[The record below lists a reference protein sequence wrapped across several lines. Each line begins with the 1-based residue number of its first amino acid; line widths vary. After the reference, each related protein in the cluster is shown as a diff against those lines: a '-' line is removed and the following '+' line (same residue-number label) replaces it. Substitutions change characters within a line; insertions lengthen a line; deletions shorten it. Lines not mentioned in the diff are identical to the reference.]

1 MEIKTIVATLKTAA
15 DLVSGFNKLKSET
28 ELLQAK
34 SELLQLIYQARIDI
48 MELQAEQT
56 ALLSRCADLEN
67 QLLEQE
73 NFAHEKQHYRLHR
86 FESGGLVYRFQPPPD
101 SNIPEHDVC
110 AHCYQKNI
118 KSILQF
124 SGYDGAHP
132 KYSCPNCQNSILGK
146 AASLGVGIL
155 STRKRITDGYD
166 W

>member
-15 DLVSGFNKLKSET
+15 DLVSSFNKLKSET

-67 QLLEQE
+67 QLLERE
-73 NFAHEKQHYRLHR
+73 NFAHEKQHCRLHR
-86 FESGGLVYRFQPPPD
+86 FESGGLVYRFQPT
-101 SNIPEHDVC
+101 SGGNIPVHDLC
-110 AHCYQKNI
+110 THCYQRGI

-124 SGYDGAHP
+124 SGYLDDFH
-132 KYSCPNCQNSILGK
+132 KYTCPACSADVAGERVLPGPELKPI
-146 AASLGVGIL
+146 GIGL
-155 STRKRITDGYD
+155 D